1 MAVEVEQRGN
11 LRIVKMA
18 GQASTQS
25 FSMAFLP
32 AIAKAIDEGLNDRS
46 TKAMVLT
53 GDGRFL
59 SAGADLNPVPK
70 APQANNTPAVRRVF
84 TGVLH

>member
-1 MAVEVEQRGN
+1 MVAVEVEQRGN

-46 TKAMVLT
+46 TKAMVPVSYTHLRAHET
-53 GDGRFL
+53 G
-59 SAGADLNPVPK
+59 
-70 APQANNTPAVRRVF
+70 
-84 TGVLH
+84 